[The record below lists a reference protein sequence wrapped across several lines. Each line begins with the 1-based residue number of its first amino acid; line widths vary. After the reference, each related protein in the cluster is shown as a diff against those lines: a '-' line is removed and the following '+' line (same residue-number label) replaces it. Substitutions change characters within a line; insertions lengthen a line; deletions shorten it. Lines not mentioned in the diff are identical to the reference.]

1 MENAKKN
8 NLEANEKAFEKMKEE
23 IEKIN
28 YGSVTAVIHEG
39 KIVQLDTNIKM
50 RLV

>member
-8 NLEANEKAFEKMKEE
+8 NLEANEKALQKLKEE

-28 YGSVTAVIHEG
+28 YGSVTVVIHEG
-39 KIVQLDTNIKM
+39 KIVQLDTSTKI
-50 RLV
+50 RLG